1 MDRRRHRSLD
11 FVLQLGL
18 AFVPGM
24 VGTPFV
30 DRDWYARLSKPR
42 WAPPPEVF
50 GPVWTSL
57 YASQAVAAWLV
68 DGEAP
73 RSATPKRLYVGQ
85 LGLNALWTPVFFGA
99 RRPGIALRELAALW
113 VSAALTAR
121 RFYRIRR
128 PAGLLFL
135 PYLAWL
141 AFAGALNAAI
151 WRRGR
156 AERSR
161 ARSDGAG

>member
-1 MDRRRHRSLD
+1 MDPRRHRWLD
-11 FVLQLGL
+11 LVLQLGV
-18 AFVPGM
+18 AFVPGL

-30 DRDWYARLSKPR
+30 DRDWYARQSKPR

-68 DGEAP
+68 DGKAP
-73 RSATPKRLYVGQ
+73 RSPTPRRLYVAQ
-85 LGLNALWTPVFFGA
+85 LGLNALWTPLFFGA
-99 RRPGIALRELAALW
+99 RRPGLALLEPIALW

-141 AFAGALNAAI
+141 TFAAALNAAI

-156 AERSR
+156 AGRTPTKL
-161 ARSDGAG
+161 AVAG